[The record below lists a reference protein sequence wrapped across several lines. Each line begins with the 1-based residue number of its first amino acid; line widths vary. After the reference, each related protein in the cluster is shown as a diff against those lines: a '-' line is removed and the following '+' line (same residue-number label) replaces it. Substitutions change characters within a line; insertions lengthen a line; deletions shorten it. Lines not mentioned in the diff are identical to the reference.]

1 MTTHGKPNALRA
13 QWQREI
19 LAVGGIE
26 TQVATFVEAILVADT
41 LG

>member
-1 MTTHGKPNALRA
+1 MTAHSKSDALRA

-19 LAVGGIE
+19 LTVGGIE
-26 TQVATFVEAILVADT
+26 TQVGTLVEAILVADT